1 MKPIDF
7 EMCQTRMKRPS
18 MIGEPFWSSPFLAQ
32 RRTFI
37 ESSLC
42 IVVVAVLNVQN
53 TENQTEINLLNY
65 IQINHDILGKIV
77 SK

>member
-1 MKPIDF
+1 
-7 EMCQTRMKRPS
+7 
-18 MIGEPFWSSPFLAQ
+18 MIGEPFWSSPFLAR

-77 SK
+77 FKNVK